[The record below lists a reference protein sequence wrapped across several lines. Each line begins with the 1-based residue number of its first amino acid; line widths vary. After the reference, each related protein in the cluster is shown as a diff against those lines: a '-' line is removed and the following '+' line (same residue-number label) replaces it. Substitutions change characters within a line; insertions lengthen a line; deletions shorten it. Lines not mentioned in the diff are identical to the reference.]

1 MLLRKNEFGLTVMLQ
16 RYGDV
21 LNNQPHSSYKKF
33 DHMHFILGVTY
44 KWEIHLSLDNTFRIN
59 KKNLSGFGCSH

>member
-1 MLLRKNEFGLTVMLQ
+1 MLLKKNGFGLTVILQ

-33 DHMHFILGVTY
+33 DHMHFILSVTY
-44 KWEIHLSLDNTFRIN
+44 KWEIHLSLDNRFRIN
-59 KKNLSGFGCSH
+59 KKNLSGFGCNH